1 MRRPHIVSGRL
12 TGTERVAGYLPDWM
26 GSVRFRLTALYSLVL
41 FGLAAMVVSGIYLA
55 LAARLDDQPMAR
67 RERVPIIQQQPGG
80 GAVVVEREVQV
91 ETLRS
96 FEQRVNR
103 DALRALRTYSFGA
116 LGLLFLSSLVVGWVV
131 AGRVLAPID
140 RITAVARDIQATD
153 LSRRIGLRGPPD
165 ELKDLADTFDGMLT
179 RLDDAFEQQRRFIQ
193 EASHELRNPL
203 AVIRTN
209 VEVALDDPHP
219 SVEELR
225 ATAVIVN
232 RSAARM
238 SQLVDDLLAY
248 ARRGA
253 LERDL
258 GPVDLTAV
266 VSETADEFAVSAAA
280 RRLSLSTD
288 VAAEVAVR
296 GDRVALRQALAN
308 LLANAVRLAPE
319 GSEIRVA
326 AGEDDRW
333 AWVAVDDG
341 GPGIA
346 PEHREVVFD
355 RFWRGDGKRAREE
368 GRSGLGLTI
377 VRGIAS
383 AHGGAVQVQPNARR
397 GSTFTLW
404 LPRIGDGTAG
414 DADTDDVAIPAP
426 APVPAPASPR
436 SAAAASGPPRVAELP
451 GTAPPGARDEPRPGS
466 PTGTS

>member
-12 TGTERVAGYLPDWM
+12 SGTERMARFLPDWMWPDWM

-67 RERVPIIQQQPGG
+67 REEVTIVRPLPGG
-80 GAVVVEREVQV
+80 RAVVGNAEVV
-91 ETLRS
+91 DLES

-103 DALRALRTYSFGA
+103 DALRALRRYSFGA
-116 LGLLFLSSLVVGWVV
+116 LGFLFLSSLVVGWVV

-153 LSRRIGLRGPPD
+153 LSRRIDLRGPSD
-165 ELKDLADTFDGMLT
+165 ELKGLADTFDGMLA

-209 VEVALDDPHP
+209 VEVALDDPDP
-219 SVEELR
+219 TVEELR
-225 ATAVIVN
+225 STAAVVD

-238 SQLVDDLLAY
+238 TQLVDDLLVY
-248 ARRGA
+248 ARRGV
-253 LERDL
+253 LEREL
-258 GPVDLTAV
+258 SPVDLAEV
-266 VSETADEFAVSAAA
+266 VAETADEFTVTAAGRDLTIATAVAP
-280 RRLSLSTD
+280 
-288 VAAEVAVR
+288 EVVVP

-308 LLANAVRLAPE
+308 LVANAVRLAPT
-319 GSEIRVA
+319 GSEIRVL

-333 AWVAVDDG
+333 AWVSVDDA

-346 PEHREVVFD
+346 ERDREAVFD
-355 RFWRGDGKRAREE
+355 RFWRGDGRLAREE

-383 AHGGAVQVQPNARR
+383 AHGGAAQVHANERG
-397 GSTFTLW
+397 GSTFTVW
-404 LPRIGDGTAG
+404 LPLSLPAG
-414 DADTDDVAIPAP
+414 GATSAVGPAP
-426 APVPAPASPR
+426 SGGAVPSGGASPGGKDGR
-436 SAAAASGPPRVAELP
+436 DAAP
-451 GTAPPGARDEPRPGS
+451 
-466 PTGTS
+466 